1 MHPLFERDRAKKDY
15 RKVEVILRM
24 SFSGQVKRE
33 LAALGKMP
41 RHCALAELTGFLYF
55 GADSRSGQIRFRTE
69 SLAAA
74 GRVGELT
81 ERLLRF
87 RPEVRLRLSR
97 HGRRIYDSYVIR
109 QHRLL
114 LDICGYQPQPEFAF
128 KQSCCKRAFLRGAFL
143 AAGSVSSPE
152 KTYHLEFMTKNTA
165 LAEQLIVLMQEF
177 EIDAKIIRRKN
188 LPVVYLKEG
197 EQIVRLLNVMSAHL
211 ALMELENLRI
221 VKDMRNSVNRIVNC
235 ETANLNKTAQA
246 AWQQAAAID
255 FIEETVGL
263 NFLNEVL
270 QEIAILRKANM
281 EASLKE
287 LGEMLSPPIGRSGV
301 NHRLQ
306 RIMEIAED
314 IKERRENLKHDEEDD
329 RN

>member
-1 MHPLFERDRAKKDY
+1 
-15 RKVEVILRM
+15 M
-24 SFSGQVKRE
+24 SFSGQIKQE
-33 LAALGKMP
+33 LAALGKTP
-41 RHCALAELTGFLYF
+41 RHCAQAELAGFLYF
-55 GADSRSGQIRFRTE
+55 GAECRQGQIRFRTE
-69 SLAAA
+69 NLAAA
-74 GRVGELT
+74 GRVCELT

-87 RPEVRLRLSR
+87 RPEVKLRQSR
-97 HGRRIYDSYVIR
+97 HGKRIYDSYVIR
-109 QHRLL
+109 QSGLL
-114 LDICGYQPQPEFAF
+114 LDICDYRSQPFFEF
-128 KQSCCKRAFLRGAFL
+128 KQVCCRRAFLRGAFL
-143 AAGSVSSPE
+143 AAGSVSNPE
-152 KTYHLEFMTKNTA
+152 KTYHLEFMTKNTEQ
-165 LAEQLIVLMQEF
+165 AEQLIVLMQEF
-177 EIDAKIIRRKN
+177 EIDAKMIRRKN

-197 EQIVRLLNVMSAHL
+197 EQIVRLLNVMSAHS

-246 AWQQAAAID
+246 AWQQRAAIE
-255 FIEETVGL
+255 FIEEMVGL
-263 NFLNEVL
+263 DSLNDGL
-270 QEIAILRKANM
+270 QEIAVLRKANM

-314 IKERRENLKHDEEDD
+314 IKERRENLGNDEKND

>member
-1 MHPLFERDRAKKDY
+1 MR
-15 RKVEVILRM
+15 
-24 SFSGQVKRE
+24 
-33 LAALGKMP
+33 
-41 RHCALAELTGFLYF
+41 
-55 GADSRSGQIRFRTE
+55 
-69 SLAAA
+69 
-74 GRVGELT
+74 
-81 ERLLRF
+81 
-87 RPEVRLRLSR
+87 
-97 HGRRIYDSYVIR
+97 
-109 QHRLL
+109 
-114 LDICGYQPQPEFAF
+114 
-128 KQSCCKRAFLRGAFL
+128 
-143 AAGSVSSPE
+143 
-152 KTYHLEFMTKNTA
+152 
-165 LAEQLIVLMQEF
+165 EF

-211 ALMELENLRI
+211 ALMELDNLRI

-246 AWQQAAAID
+246 AWQQQAAINL
-255 FIEETVGL
+255 IEETVGL
-263 NFLNEVL
+263 DFLNESL

-306 RIMEIAED
+306 RVMEIAED

-329 RN
+329 RDQN

>member
-1 MHPLFERDRAKKDY
+1 MK
-15 RKVEVILRM
+15 M
-24 SFSGQVKRE
+24 SFSGQVKQE
-33 LAALGKMP
+33 LAALGKTA

-55 GADSRSGQIRFRTE
+55 GADSRPGQIRFRTE

-74 GRVGELT
+74 GRLRELI

-87 RPEVRLRLSR
+87 RPEVKVRLSR
-97 HGRRIYDSYVIR
+97 RGRRLYDSYVIR

-114 LDICGYQPQPEFAF
+114 LDICGYRPRPVFEF
-128 KQSCCKRAFLRGAFL
+128 KQVCCKRAFLRGVFL
-143 AAGSVSSPE
+143 AAGSVSNPE

-165 LAEQLIVLMQEF
+165 LAEQLIALMREF
-177 EIDAKIIRRKN
+177 EIDAKMIRRKN

-197 EQIVRLLNVMSAHL
+197 EQIVRLLNVMSAHA

-235 ETANLNKTAQA
+235 ETANLNKTARA
-246 AWQQAAAID
+246 AWQQQAAIEL
-255 FIEETVGL
+255 IETTVGL
-263 NFLNEVL
+263 DFLNEGL
-270 QEIAILRKANM
+270 QEIAVLRKANM

-314 IKERRENLKHDEEDD
+314 IKERRENSRNDEKDD
-329 RN
+329 RDQN